1 MLAQKKAEREDAR
14 RSKLLRQQNAAREAY
29 EKAMEELR
37 RQQAALA
44 EVSEAVNQVLGVQ
57 TSNNEVMMMND
68 FSSEDVIISIEEVEE
83 ATVL

>member
-1 MLAQKKAEREDAR
+1 
-14 RSKLLRQQNAAREAY
+14 
-29 EKAMEELR
+29 MEELR

-68 FSSEDVIISIEEVEE
+68 FSSEDVIISMEEVEE